1 MVMHSDFGKAIHELG
16 PSFRARA
23 AAADRE
29 GSFVT
34 ESYAELKRRKLFSAG
49 VPRELGGMGAS
60 HAELCQGLQEL
71 ARYCGSSSLALSMHT
86 HLVAAA
92 VWRLRHGQPAEAL
105 LRRIAT
111 EELVLISTGAG
122 DWLDSVGRAERVS
135 GGYRISATKR
145 FCSGA
150 PAGDLLMTSVPYQ
163 DPERGSEVLHFA
175 LSLRAPGV
183 TLLNDWDTL
192 GMRGTG
198 SCSVELRDVFVA
210 DEAIGVRR
218 PAGQWHPSWSV
229 IMGVAP
235 PIYMAPYVGI
245 AEQAAAQAKD
255 IIKQRGSVDE
265 LTLSALGALENALTL
280 TQLSFAAMIE
290 LTREYDFEPTV
301 ERASQMLTRK
311 TLTTNALLDTVRAAV
326 ELAGGSALFCKHG
339 IERLW
344 RDVQGAPFH
353 PLPEAKQ
360 RVFTGRVALGLPPVG

>member
-1 MVMHSDFGKAIHELG
+1 MVMHSDFVQAIHQLG
-16 PSFRARA
+16 PSFRSRA
-23 AAADRE
+23 ASADRE
-29 GSFVT
+29 GSFVA
-34 ESYAELKRRKLFSAG
+34 ESYAELKRHKLFSAA
-49 VPRELGGMGAS
+49 VPRELGGMGAT
-60 HAELCQGLQEL
+60 HAELCQGLREL
-71 ARYCGSSSLALSMHT
+71 ARYCGSSALAFSMHT

-105 LRRIAT
+105 LRRIAA
-111 EELVLISTGAG
+111 EELVLVSTGAG
-122 DWLDSVGRAERVS
+122 DWVESVGRAERVS
-135 GGYRISATKR
+135 GGYRINATKR

-150 PAGDLLMTSVPYQ
+150 PGGDLLMTSVPYQ
-163 DPERGSEVLHFA
+163 DPERGGEVLHFA
-175 LSLRAPGV
+175 VSLRAAGV
-183 TLLNDWDTL
+183 TLQNDWDTL

-198 SCSVELRDVFVA
+198 SCSVELRDVFVS

-235 PIYMAPYVGI
+235 PIYMAPYVGL
-245 AEQAAAQAKD
+245 AEQAAALAKD
-255 IIKQRGSVDE
+255 AVKQRRDD

-280 TQLSFAAMIE
+280 TQLSFASMVE
-290 LTREYDFEPTV
+290 LTREYDFEPTA

-311 TLTTNALLDTVRAAV
+311 TLTTNALFETMRASV
-326 ELAGGSALFCKHG
+326 ELAGGSALYCKNG

-360 RVFTGRVALGLPPVG
+360 RLFTGRVALGLPPVG